1 MGVGLQ
7 TSPQT
12 RLLHQ
17 LRLLLSSLFTSR
29 CSSKRHPKPSRP
41 HTAAVAVTIL
51 QALASLV
58 SCVEWGASVGLSGL
72 RGHPG
77 GGAAE
82 GQEGS
87 APSPLPAAEGLVCLG
102 SGFDRLGG
110 PLVVVR
116 LGGLTHSLVEA
127 CGKKALLRCELFF
140 FGSVP
145 YPLAGFAGLLV
156 GFFSL

>member
-1 MGVGLQ
+1 M
-7 TSPQT
+7 
-12 RLLHQ
+12 
-17 LRLLLSSLFTSR
+17 
-29 CSSKRHPKPSRP
+29 
-41 HTAAVAVTIL
+41 
-51 QALASLV
+51 
-58 SCVEWGASVGLSGL
+58 GLSGL

-102 SGFDRLGG
+102 SGFDRLGR

-127 CGKKALLRCELFF
+127 CGKKALLRCELLFVR
-140 FGSVP
+140 SVP
-145 YPLAGFAGLLV
+145 FGRV
-156 GFFSL
+156 R